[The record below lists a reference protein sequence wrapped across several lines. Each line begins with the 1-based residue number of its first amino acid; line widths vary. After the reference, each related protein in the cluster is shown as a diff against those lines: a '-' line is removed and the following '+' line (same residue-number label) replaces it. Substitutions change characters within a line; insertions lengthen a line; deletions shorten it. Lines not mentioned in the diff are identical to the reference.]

1 MMSEKTMVPKLM
13 IAAVGRSTY
22 VFLEGKCIS
31 EGVEDLKYSARD
43 EKGNLCPTLDLK
55 IDVKNFSFESGMSIE
70 EFMKKKYRISGNVP
84 AVRSGKEGTAGTK
97 GRGLIFFFQDIKVN
111 GYSAEDI
118 LKIIF
123 PGHISFSHQFF
134 ERS

>member
-1 MMSEKTMVPKLM
+1 MYFWKGNVL
-13 IAAVGRSTY
+13 A
-22 VFLEGKCIS
+22 

-70 EFMKKKYRISGNVP
+70 EFMKKSTEFQEMFQQSDQEK
-84 AVRSGKEGTAGTK
+84 KELLEPK

>member
-13 IAAVGRSTY
+13 IAAVGRLTY

-70 EFMKKKYRISGNVP
+70 EFMKKVQNFRKCSSSPIRKRRNCWNQRKRFNLLLSG
-84 AVRSGKEGTAGTK
+84 
-97 GRGLIFFFQDIKVN
+97 
-111 GYSAEDI
+111 
-118 LKIIF
+118 
-123 PGHISFSHQFF
+123 HQG
-134 ERS
+134 

>member
-70 EFMKKKYRISGNVP
+70 EFMKKSKYDKYNNIF
-84 AVRSGKEGTAGTK
+84 K
-97 GRGLIFFFQDIKVN
+97 GLTYFLYKK
-111 GYSAEDI
+111 S
-118 LKIIF
+118 
-123 PGHISFSHQFF
+123 
-134 ERS
+134 

>member
-31 EGVEDLKYSARD
+31 EGVEDLKYSAGD

-55 IDVKNFSFESGMSIE
+55 LDVKNFSFESGMSIE
-70 EFMKKKYRISGNVP
+70 EFMKKSTEFQEMFQQSDQEK
-84 AVRSGKEGTAGTK
+84 KELLEPK
-97 GRGLIFFFQDIKVN
+97 EEV
-111 GYSAEDI
+111 
-118 LKIIF
+118 
-123 PGHISFSHQFF
+123 
-134 ERS
+134 

>member
-55 IDVKNFSFESGMSIE
+55 IDVKNFSFESGMTIE
-70 EFMKKKYRISGNVP
+70 DFLEKSTEIKRMFQQSDRE
-84 AVRSGKEGTAGTK
+84 VRE
-97 GRGLIFFFQDIKVN
+97 
-111 GYSAEDI
+111 E
-118 LKIIF
+118 
-123 PGHISFSHQFF
+123 
-134 ERS
+134 